1 VTTRGRATM
10 VSRKPLIGAL
20 LAVGIIYC
28 VYPYVTLYRL
38 GQAIRSGDAAG
49 LETLVDWDSVR
60 EGIKEDICDLVI
72 DQPQQ
77 AQDGGQLPPFGA
89 GFVRGIAT
97 NVIDKQVTPEALV
110 AAAQKPEAEQPV
122 RGAAVQI
129 SWAFFAS
136 PSAFVVDLKTPGQA
150 APIRLQMDLHNGA
163 WHVTRVW
170 LPPELLG
177 QANTRT

>member
-1 VTTRGRATM
+1 M
-10 VSRKPLIGAL
+10 
-20 LAVGIIYC
+20 LAVGLTYG

-38 GQAIRSGDAAG
+38 GQAIRSGDAAR
-49 LETLVDWDSVR
+49 LETMVDWTSVR

-72 DQPQQ
+72 DQPPQEQ
-77 AQDGGQLPPFGA
+77 ADGKLPPFGA

-97 NVIDKQVTPEALV
+97 NVVDRQVTPEALV
-110 AAAQKPEAEQPV
+110 AAAQGPDAIEAT
-122 RGAAVQI
+122 RGAAVQV

-136 PSAFVVDLKTPGQA
+136 PSAFVVDLHTPGQA
-150 APIRLQMDLHNGA
+150 TPIRLQMDLRSGT

-177 QANTRT
+177 QANART

>member
-1 VTTRGRATM
+1 M
-10 VSRKPLIGAL
+10 VGRKPLIGVL
-20 LAVGIIYC
+20 LAVGVAYG

-38 GQAIRSGDAAG
+38 GQAIRNGDAAR
-49 LETLVDWDSVR
+49 LEAMVDWNSVR

-77 AQDGGQLPPFGA
+77 AQDDGRLPPFGA

-97 NVIDKQVTPEALV
+97 NVIDRRVTPEALV
-110 AAAQKPEAEQPV
+110 AAAQQPATEQAAP
-122 RGAAVQI
+122 GATVQV
-129 SWAFFAS
+129 SWAFFAGL
-136 PSAFVVDLKTPGQA
+136 SAFLVDLNTPGQA
-150 APIRLQMDLHNGA
+150 TPIRLQMDLRNGA

-177 QANTRT
+177 QANART